1 MRTFSHSMIA
11 VGVAALLAG
20 SLGACQGETAEED
33 TPIVV
38 EEGGPIALGESLP
51 TGPTEAEV
59 QLAEEPPV
67 VTRTIVVREKP
78 APVRAT
84 TPEPEAREPEDRE
97 EPKPVAPVRVSTI
110 PEGTSVPVTLLAQID
125 SEHNEVGNSWT
136 GRVARDVVV
145 GGQVVIPAGAAVSG
159 VVTAMDEGDNNAGQG
174 SITLEARSIETTE
187 GTRQIASAPVS
198 GGHSYADQGFPG
210 KETAI
215 GAGAGAAIGAI
226 IGGGR
231 GAAIGAATGGIGG
244 AAVGSARP
252 DYEVAMP
259 AGTDI
264 TIRITTPVAL

>member
-1 MRTFSHSMIA
+1 MRSYNRSMIA

-20 SLGACQGETAEED
+20 AMLACQGETAEED

-51 TGPTEAEV
+51 SGPTEEEI
-59 QLAEEPPV
+59 QLAEEPRV
-67 VTRTIVVREKP
+67 VTRTVVVREQPTRTP
-78 APVRAT
+78 AP
-84 TPEPEAREPEDRE
+84 EPEDRA
-97 EPKPVAPVRVSTI
+97 PVAPARVSTI
-110 PEGTSVPVTLLAQID
+110 PSGTAVPVTILAQID
-125 SEHNEVGNSWT
+125 SEHNNVGDSWT

-159 VVTAMDEGDNNAGQG
+159 VVTAMDEGDESEGYG
-174 SITLEARSIETTE
+174 SITLEARSIETTA
-187 GTRQIASAPVS
+187 GTRSIASAPVS
-198 GGHSYADQGFPG
+198 GGHSYADEGFPA

-226 IGGGR
+226 VGGKK
-231 GAAIGAATGGIGG
+231 GAAIGAAAGGMGG
-244 AAVGSARP
+244 AAMGSARA

-264 TIRITTPVAL
+264 TIRITNSVAL